1 MMESKL
7 FSYKVDG
14 IVLESIND
22 SLKVSPVF
30 DRKELVEKVK
40 EILKEDNF
48 TLDERSIEYKI
59 EDGQLYLQ
67 GLAVK
72 HPESKSIGFRINN

>member
-1 MMESKL
+1 MESKL
-7 FSYKVDG
+7 FSYKVEG
-14 IVLESIND
+14 VVLESVND
-22 SLKVSPVF
+22 NLKVSPVF

-48 TLDERSIEYKI
+48 TLDERSIEYNI

-72 HPESKSIGFRINN
+72 HTESKSIGFRINN